1 MVRVNN
7 GIERDGEKSKEIEGQ
22 RMMAHSA
29 GGRSWKELER
39 TGNRVPQLGVVGPAG
54 NAEGSRG
61 AGSNGL
67 LHPYRKRKRTSTT
80 VMCRSIN
87 KVVILSLSVI
97 KVRHHI
103 EG

>member
-1 MVRVNN
+1 MVRVTN

-39 TGNRVPQLGVVGPAG
+39 TGNRVPQAGVVGPAG

-67 LHPYRKRKRTSTT
+67 LQRLFFFGGVSSSLTT
-80 VMCRSIN
+80 WTAAGIDGGSLHDQRS
-87 KVVILSLSVI
+87 
-97 KVRHHI
+97 
-103 EG
+103 